1 MKISAPVTVGIVDD
15 HPVVRDGLQLFLEAS
30 REVRVAFAASTAE
43 QALAS
48 LHLQEANVVLMDLVL
63 PGPMDGIAAIHAISR
78 LHPSVRVV
86 ALTSFQDTQRM
97 RAALQAGA
105 VGYLEKTV
113 TPAALLDAV
122 RRAALGQ
129 TVLDSR
135 ALMALAGDSGQPVLL
150 DPLTRREEDVL
161 RALGEGLSNK
171 EIAARLGI
179 AEKTVKVHLGHIFS
193 KLDVYDRTQAVL
205 TAHRLGIISL

>member
-1 MKISAPVTVGIVDD
+1 
-15 HPVVRDGLQLFLEAS
+15 
-30 REVRVAFAASTAE
+30 
-43 QALAS
+43 
-48 LHLQEANVVLMDLVL
+48 
-63 PGPMDGIAAIHAISR
+63 MDGIAAIHAISR
-78 LHPSVRVV
+78 RHPSVRVV

-97 RAALQAGA
+97 RR
-105 VGYLEKTV
+105 LEKTV

-122 RRAALGQ
+122 RRAALGH

-171 EIAARLGI
+171 EIGARLGI

-205 TAHRLGIISL
+205 TARRLGILSLAKPGGALRPLSCQTPQARTLAAC